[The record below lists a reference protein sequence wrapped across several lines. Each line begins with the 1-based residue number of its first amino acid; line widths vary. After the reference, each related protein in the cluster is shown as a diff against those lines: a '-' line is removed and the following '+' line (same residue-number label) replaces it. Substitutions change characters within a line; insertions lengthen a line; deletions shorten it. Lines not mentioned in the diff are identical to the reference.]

1 MVGERIL
8 FLEYLKLLKKHK
20 RDADRSRSLWTATTP
35 YLSLA
40 YHRNCGE
47 FCFHVSF
54 PLTPK
59 CIASGIRG
67 ALGGQVV
74 SPVIRRL
81 ISCATTRLGFPLDI
95 ALLQQSGVW
104 GH

>member
-40 YHRNCGE
+40 YHHNCGE
-47 FCFHVSF
+47 FCFHVS
-54 PLTPK
+54 PLL
-59 CIASGIRG
+59 SM
-67 ALGGQVV
+67 
-74 SPVIRRL
+74 SMYIRR
-81 ISCATTRLGFPLDI
+81 SRMT
-95 ALLQQSGVW
+95 VY
-104 GH
+104 